1 MLKFAE
7 AECSILTTIPMIPI
21 LLAIAVLLAISA
33 IIAIAIRLTMRQRSR
48 AEPTLDVAEPLPVND
63 RYRLDNERALAG
75 FYRDLE
81 RRSDDPASR

>member
-7 AECSILTTIPMIPI
+7 AECSILTTIPMIPL

-33 IIAIAIRLTMRQRSR
+33 VIAIAIRLTTRSR
-48 AEPTLDVAEPLPVND
+48 AEAALDVAEPLPVND
-63 RYRLDNERALAG
+63 RYRLDNERALSG